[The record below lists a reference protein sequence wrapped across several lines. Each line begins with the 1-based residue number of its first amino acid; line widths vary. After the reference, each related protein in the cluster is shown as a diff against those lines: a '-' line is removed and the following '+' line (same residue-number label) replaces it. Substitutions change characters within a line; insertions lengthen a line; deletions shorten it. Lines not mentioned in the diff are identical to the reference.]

1 MRLLGVPRTAATPLA
16 RELNV
21 RPSDPLHLTRQKLR
35 EADAGTWQS
44 ALGNRGSSYRHV
56 WAIMEGLE

>member
-44 ALGNRGSSYRHV
+44 AWGIAVPAIGV